1 MIRTLI
7 LGASLAIGLATAADA
22 AISIA
27 PLGGPAA
34 IVKVAEG
41 CGAGFWR
48 GPAGHCH
55 PYARGRACPVGYHL
69 GPDAHR
75 CWPN

>member
-1 MIRTLI
+1 MIKTLI
-7 LGASLAIGLATAADA
+7 VSASLAFGLATAADA
-22 AISIA
+22 AISPA
-27 PLGGPAA
+27 PVGDAAA

-41 CGAGFWR
+41 CGPGFWR

-55 PYARGRACPVGYHL
+55 PYARGRACPAGYHL
-69 GPDAHR
+69 GPDARR